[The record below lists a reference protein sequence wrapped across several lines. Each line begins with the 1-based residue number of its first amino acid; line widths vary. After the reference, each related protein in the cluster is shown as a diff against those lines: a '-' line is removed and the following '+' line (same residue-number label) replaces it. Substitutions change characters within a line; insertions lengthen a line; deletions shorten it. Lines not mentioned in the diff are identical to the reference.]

1 MAYTF
6 ARSDVAGPRVAAPGS
21 AAEMAILAFLVIVS
35 LYFGQAVLVPLAL
48 AISR

>member
-21 AAEMAILAFLVIVS
+21 AAETAILAFLVIVS
-35 LYFGQAVLVPLAL
+35 LYFGQAVLVPATT
-48 AISR
+48 A